1 MESLKQNRTNYVE
14 DQIEKDKY
22 LCRIY
27 VDMKQINVWF
37 MLIAGD
43 MICRYEI

>member
-14 DQIEKDKY
+14 DQIEKDIY

-27 VDMKQINVWF
+27 VDMKY
-37 MLIAGD
+37 
-43 MICRYEI
+43 R